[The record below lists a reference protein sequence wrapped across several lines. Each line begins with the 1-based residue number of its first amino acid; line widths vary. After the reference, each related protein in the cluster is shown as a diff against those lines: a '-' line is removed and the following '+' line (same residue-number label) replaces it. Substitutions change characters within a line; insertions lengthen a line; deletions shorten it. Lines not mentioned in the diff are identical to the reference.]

1 MYKLGLSF
9 IGVLFLSVTSLKAW
23 SFSEADYAEEVL
35 SKGLQANDEFL
46 AFLDSRSC
54 ELGIVPNCNRPLSV
68 KDIARLKELFREL
81 ESWKREAFDTL
92 LPLHDKIKGRKFVIK
107 HNKSHQVVPVLGGIS
122 ISIMP
127 DDKASELF
135 IESILISA
143 AIRLVMYDSF
153 FRLSVPLSKAK
164 KMRSILASDMGKEG
178 ALFRETFGVALDSK
192 NWKKTEMDLK
202 FLKETEK
209 YRNNTDSFI
218 EQYLEKSFT
227 RAKIA
232 EKDVSFKVRNLLL
245 INTLLTH
252 AEISDALEK
261 IMGKISELFGN
272 SIGAIQSRSGK
283 LKKLASHAPTM
294 DRLKSKLR
302 PLDILFEKT
311 PFRLTDQFIPGF
323 FGHVALWLGTP
334 EELMSM
340 RVSFKGKEIALLD
353 HPKMFPFLERMSQG
367 KLVVE
372 ALRKPGVTMNTFEN
386 FLDIDDLV
394 VVRPE
399 FNGNPAERI
408 LKTVEL
414 VGRPYDFNF
423 DVETEN
429 AIVCSEL
436 IYQVFDDYEWPIK
449 REMGRYTI
457 SPDHVAWK
465 AVDSCFEPVM
475 MFHDGKEIVKNYQQE
490 LRGLLERRGGI
501 SYSPTGHCL

>member
-1 MYKLGLSF
+1 MNKLSF
-9 IGVLFLSVTSLKAW
+9 NIFGVLLLSVFSVNCW
-23 SFSEADYAEEVL
+23 SITDKEYAEEVL
-35 SKGLQANDEFL
+35 SQGLQINDEFL
-46 AFLDSRSC
+46 EFLDARSC
-54 ELGIVPNCNRPLSV
+54 ELGIVPNCNRPLSI
-68 KDIARLKELFREL
+68 KDIARLKSLFRQL
-81 ESWKREAFDTL
+81 EGWKREAFDTL
-92 LPLHDKIKGRKFVIK
+92 LPVHDKIKGRRFIIK
-107 HNKSHQVVPVLGGIS
+107 HNQSHKISPALGGIVVS
-122 ISIMP
+122 LKHNEDS
-127 DDKASELF
+127 SQEF
-135 IESILISA
+135 IESILISS

-164 KMRSILASDMGKEG
+164 KMRSILASDMGAEG
-178 ALFRETFGVALDSK
+178 TLLRETFQVALDSK
-192 NWKKTEMDLK
+192 NWKKVEMDLK
-202 FLKETEK
+202 FLKESEA
-209 YRNNTDSFI
+209 YRLISDSFI
-218 EQYLEKSFT
+218 ELYLEKSFT
-227 RAKIA
+227 KAKIA
-232 EKDVSFKVRNLLL
+232 EKDFSYKVRNLLL

-252 AEISDALEK
+252 AELSDAMER
-261 IMGKISELFGN
+261 IMGKISEFFGN
-272 SIGAIQSRSGK
+272 TIGSIQVRSGK
-283 LKKLASHAPTM
+283 LKKLIGHTPTM
-294 DRLKSKLR
+294 IRLKNKLK

-334 EELMSM
+334 EELMNM
-340 RVSFKGKEIALLD
+340 RVDFRGKEIPLLD
-353 HPKMFPFLERMSQG
+353 HPKMLPFLERMSQG
-367 KLVVE
+367 KLIVE

-386 FLDIDDLV
+386 FLDVDDLV

-436 IYQVFDDYEWPIK
+436 IYQVFDEYDWPIK

-475 MFHDGKEIVKNYQQE
+475 MFHDGKEIVKNYHQE
-490 LRGLLERRGGI
+490 LRSLLERRGGI
-501 SYSPTGHCL
+501 SYTPSSNCL